1 MCYFED
7 NGMELAL
14 YSNYVNDINN
24 LISHAEKKMNLNFL
38 TALNKYYV
46 FKEWHVI
53 IQMSIQF
60 VRQREHFFLN
70 NYRSMYLDSSACETV
85 G

>member
-38 TALNKYYV
+38 TALNKYFV
-46 FKEWHVI
+46 FKE
-53 IQMSIQF
+53 
-60 VRQREHFFLN
+60 
-70 NYRSMYLDSSACETV
+70 
-85 G
+85 